1 VPLFADGG
9 FSQTVTD
16 GPLLVAAGV
25 AALVGLVGFLSPCVL
40 PLVPGYL
47 SYVAGLS
54 GDATRPSQRRMVLG
68 AVLFVLGFT
77 AIFVA
82 QGVLFGEL
90 GSSIRAHALTIERV
104 LGVVTIVMGVVF
116 LGAISAL
123 QREWRIHRLP
133 RAGLVGA
140 PVLGIVFGLAWAP
153 CLTPTLSAV
162 NALAYTQ
169 GSAGRG
175 AFLQV
180 FYCLGLGL
188 PFILVAVG
196 FGWVASALAFVRTHR
211 RVISQVGGVL
221 LIAIGVLLV
230 TGEWN
235 HWMDEL
241 RAQVGPAS
249 GFDV

>member
-1 VPLFADGG
+1 MNLADGG
-9 FSQTVTD
+9 FAHTVTD

-25 AALVGLVGFLSPCVL
+25 AVLVGVIGFLSPCVL

-54 GDATRPSQRRMVLG
+54 GEESRPSQGRMVAG
-68 AVLFVLGFT
+68 AFLFVLGFT

-90 GSSIRAHALTIERV
+90 GNSIRVHALTIERV
-104 LGVVTIVMGVVF
+104 LGGVTILMGIVF
-116 LGAISAL
+116 LGALPAL
-123 QREWRIHRLP
+123 QREVRLHRLP

-140 PVLGIVFGLAWAP
+140 PLLGVVFGLAWTP

-162 NALAYTQ
+162 NVLAYTQ
-169 GSAGRG
+169 GTAGRG

-188 PFILVAVG
+188 PFILFAIG
-196 FGWVASALAFVRTHR
+196 FAWVSSALMFVRRHR
-211 RVISQVGGVL
+211 RLISQIGGLL

-235 HWMDEL
+235 HWMDVL
-241 RAQVGPAS
+241 RAKVGTTS

>member
-1 VPLFADGG
+1 VSLAH
-9 FSQTVTD
+9 TVTD

-25 AALVGLVGFLSPCVL
+25 AVLVGVIGFLSPCVL

-54 GDATRPSQRRMVLG
+54 GDAPRPSQRRMVLG
-68 AVLFVLGFT
+68 ALLFVLGFT

-90 GSSIRAHALTIERV
+90 GDSIRSHVSTIERV

-116 LGAISAL
+116 LGAIPIL
-123 QREWRIHRLP
+123 QRELRFTRLP

-140 PVLGIVFGLAWAP
+140 PLLGIVFGLAWTP

-180 FYCLGLGL
+180 FYCLGLGI
-188 PFILVAVG
+188 PFVLVAIG
-196 FGWVASALAFVRTHR
+196 FGWVSSVLGFVRKHR
-211 RVISQVGGVL
+211 RIISQIGGVL
-221 LIAIGVLLV
+221 LIGIGVLLV
-230 TGEWN
+230 TGAWD
-235 HWMDEL
+235 HWMNLL
-241 RAQVGPAS
+241 RAKVGSTS